1 MKNAFSLI
9 LFLFLSILSANS
21 QPQAYREFDDIDH
34 SGIPIT
40 NFFQD
45 ENGQIWVC
53 TQVGMYMYNGVKLQR
68 DFGLASGNFAENT
81 IRVRYPY
88 KIDDTNYYMCSE
100 SGLYLFNIETYTFTL
115 IPETMGM
122 DIRVLAPVGNDV
134 LLLGTMNGL
143 LRLDLKNKI
152 VQKVNE
158 VHSSP
163 TVSILLDDE
172 KGVAY
177 ISSNNGFYEYNLSTQ
192 TYTFTSL
199 PAKSGKPSLVHSMN
213 YDKKHRSVWLGAEK
227 KLYRY
232 DLNTKEFEYK
242 PTDSEN
248 TISCITVDSSG
259 YIWVGTD
266 NGVRTFNAATG
277 QQENLIQGTRSS
289 KYVVWAVFED
299 RKKNIWLGA
308 ETGLSVYRND
318 PYVQVLR
325 WKNLAQSEE
334 DNRLTCLYKD
344 SRGNFWFGGANGLG
358 RLAPGKQHV
367 NWYKAEDPR
376 FSISHNRTHSFYED
390 KDGDLWVGTDESV
403 NRFDYQSERFTHYS
417 IMDSAMIRKA
427 DWCHNIMEDEEGNLW
442 IAAFMGGIFKVN
454 KSKLIKQE
462 NHIYLAEDNYYEH
475 AGKNGLSSDR
485 VQATIRDKRGN
496 IWASTNGHGLNKIDF
511 EADSV
516 VHFSSDHPQRKL
528 SGSAITSLFCDKD
541 GFIWVGYSGALDR
554 IDPQTNEI
562 VSIHHELFN
571 GRIIHSI
578 VEKDGYLWLTSSGGL
593 YAFNKQ
599 NQGLTLMKLENLGFS
614 CSFLDE
620 ETGRIYIGGMNQC
633 VSFDPNGVLTANKEY
648 LPVVF
653 TSLFVN
659 NEPIRVGD
667 EYDGNKILTRSL
679 PYADK
684 ITLVHDQNNISLE
697 VTDIKYDQILKPQW
711 QYKLD
716 DVDKNWQAL
725 DMSTNR
731 ISYHNLH
738 PGKYTLTVQQ
748 IDEMGNGVA
757 VRRLTIHILFP
768 WYATALAKG
777 IYLILFLAFLVWIIN
792 YFRVKNNLKIA
803 RVEKEK
809 ALELSAMKIEFLSN
823 VSHELKTP
831 LSLIISPANKLLT
844 TTKNS
849 SDKKLVQTIQ
859 QNAMRLSTLVNQM
872 IDSKNLELS
881 EDILLLS
888 RLEVVEFCKS
898 IFHVYHPAFQAKGV
912 TLTFETDTE
921 ELYINV
927 DVIKLESILNNLISN
942 AFKFTKEGDSVY
954 LKLDYQQADNT
965 QLMITVADTG
975 IGIPQKDLPFIFNR
989 FYQSDANTHMNKE
1002 GSGIGLSMVK
1012 KYVEMHNGIIKASS
1026 EEQRGT
1032 SISLILPIETQP
1044 EQTISDMEN
1053 EDASTPLS
1061 GIKVLVVEDNV
1072 DIARFIT
1079 DNLKDVNCRVAHNG
1093 SSGFEIAVEWHPDII
1108 ISDVMMPVMGGIE
1121 MSRLLKQNIETATIP
1136 IVLLTAKND
1145 KQTENL
1151 AYSIGVEAFIP
1162 KPFDIK
1168 QLMLRIE
1175 QIRRNKSLLI
1185 SKIKQSSIIE
1195 DKEIVAE
1202 SQDEKLLAKITQII
1216 EGHLDDSDLNVQKLS
1231 DLSGINTKQIYRRIK
1246 LLTGHTAVD
1255 YIKSIRLKKAAMLL
1269 SQQKFSIGE
1278 VMYMVGFSNPSYFSK
1293 CFSEKYGKTP
1303 KQYLEEVS
1311 AKEH

>member
-1 MKNAFSLI
+1 
-9 LFLFLSILSANS
+9 
-21 QPQAYREFDDIDH
+21 
-34 SGIPIT
+34 
-40 NFFQD
+40 
-45 ENGQIWVC
+45 
-53 TQVGMYMYNGVKLQR
+53 
-68 DFGLASGNFAENT
+68 
-81 IRVRYPY
+81 
-88 KIDDTNYYMCSE
+88 MCSE

-115 IPETMGM
+115 IPETMGI
-122 DIRVLAPVGNDV
+122 DVRVVAPVGDNV
-134 LLLGTMNGL
+134 LLLGTLNGL
-143 LRLDLKNKI
+143 LRLNLKKKI
-152 VQKVNE
+152 IQKVNE
-158 VHSSP
+158 VHPNP
-163 TVSILLDDE
+163 TVSISLDNE

-177 ISSNNGFYEYNLSTQ
+177 ISSYNGFFEYNLSTQ
-192 TYTFTSL
+192 VYTFTSL
-199 PAKSGKPSLVHSMN
+199 PPKSGKPTLVHTMN
-213 YDKKHRSVWLGAEK
+213 YDKQQQSLWLGADK

-242 PTDSEN
+242 PIASEN
-248 TISCITVDSSG
+248 TINSITVDSSG

-266 NGVRTFNAATG
+266 NGVHTFNAVTG
-277 QQENLIQGTRSS
+277 QQENLIQSTRSS

-299 RKKNIWLGA
+299 QKKNIWLGT
-308 ETGLSVYRND
+308 ESGLSVYRND

-325 WKNLAQSEE
+325 WKNLTQSDE

-344 SRGNFWFGGANGLG
+344 TRGNFWFGGTNGLA

-367 NWYKAEDPR
+367 DWYKAEDPR
-376 FSISHNRTHSFYED
+376 FSISHNRIHSFYED
-390 KDGDLWVGTDESV
+390 KDGDLWVGTDESI
-403 NRFDYQSERFTHYS
+403 NKFDYQSERFIHYS
-417 IMDSAMIRKA
+417 IMDSAMIRNA
-427 DWCHNIMEDEEGNLW
+427 DWCHNIMEDENGNLW

-454 KSKLIKQE
+454 KEKLLKHKS
-462 NHIYLAEDNYYEH
+462 HIYLAEENYYQH
-475 AGKNGLSSDR
+475 AGKRGLSSDR
-485 VQATIRDKRGN
+485 VQVTIRDKRGN
-496 IWASTNGHGLNKIDF
+496 IWASTNGYGLNKIDF
-511 EADSV
+511 EADSI

-541 GFIWVGYSGALDR
+541 GFVWVGYSGVLDR

-562 VSIHHELFN
+562 VSIRHELFS
-571 GRIIHSI
+571 GRDIHSI
-578 VEKDGYLWLTSSGGL
+578 VESGNYLWLTTSSGL

-599 NQGLTLMKLENLGFS
+599 NQGLTLMKLENSGFT
-614 CSFLDE
+614 CSFPDE

-633 VSFDPNGVLTANKEY
+633 ISFDPTGVLKTNQEY

-659 NEPIRVGD
+659 NESIRVGE
-667 EYDGNKILTRSL
+667 EYAGNKILTHSL
-679 PYADK
+679 PYTSK
-684 ITLVHDQNNISLE
+684 ITLAHDQNNVSLE
-697 VTDIKYDQILKPQW
+697 ITDIRYNQILKPQW

-716 DVDKNWQAL
+716 DVDKNWQIL
-725 DMSTNR
+725 DMNTNR
-731 ISYHNLH
+731 ISYHSLY
-738 PGKYTLTVQQ
+738 PGKYVLTVQQ
-748 IDEMGNGVA
+748 VDEMGNAVA
-757 VRRLTIHILFP
+757 VRQLSIHILSP
-768 WYATALAKG
+768 WYANTLAKG
-777 IYLILFLAFLVWIIN
+777 IYLMLFIGFLVWIIN

-881 EDILLLS
+881 QDSLLLS

-898 IFHVYHPAFQAKGV
+898 ILNVYQHAFQAKGIA
-912 TLTFETDTE
+912 LTFETSIN

-942 AFKFTKEGDSVY
+942 AFKFTKEGDSVL
-954 LKLDYQQADNT
+954 LKLDYQHT
-965 QLMITVADTG
+965 GSPQLMITVADTG
-975 IGIPQKDLPFIFNR
+975 IGIPQKDLPLIFNR
-989 FYQSDANTHMNKE
+989 FYQSDANAYMNKE
-1002 GSGIGLSMVK
+1002 GSGIGLSMVR
-1012 KYVEMHNGIIKASS
+1012 KYVEMHNGTVKASS
-1026 EEQRGT
+1026 EEQKGT
-1032 SISLILPIETQP
+1032 SISLILPIETQL
-1044 EQTISDMEN
+1044 EQDIPDTEN
-1053 EDASTPLS
+1053 EDVATSIS

-1093 SSGFEIAVEWHPDII
+1093 SSGFEIALEWHPDII

-1136 IVLLTAKND
+1136 IILLTAKND

-1151 AYSIGVEAFIP
+1151 AYAVGVEAFIP

-1175 QIRRNKSLLI
+1175 QIKRNKSLLI
-1185 SKIKQSSIIE
+1185 SKIKQSNIIE

-1216 EGHLDDSDLNVQKLS
+1216 EEHLDDSDLNVQKLS

-1303 KQYLEEVS
+1303 KQYLEGVS